1 MKKKIV
7 LTLLVLLS
15 LEMDSQGGINTPN
28 SKITINVTGNSTRSS
43 INDGILLPRIAAAQ
57 TKIILSYKL

>member
-15 LEMDSQGGINTPN
+15 LEMYSQGGINTPN
-28 SKITINVTGNSTRSS
+28 SKITINVTGNSTQSS